1 MILRRPPDPP
11 RIKGVLAI
19 TFALL
24 FSAVRVHAVHPA
36 PQRILWI
43 SAHPDDEAY
52 VSPLLGRSCVEA
64 GDACSI
70 LVMTRGEGGGDP
82 AVRTIEMQR
91 AAALF
96 HAHLN
101 QWDFADVGVDVE
113 NVWSAQAG
121 GHDALLD
128 RIASLITAESPTII
142 YTFDPN
148 HGSSCHTAH
157 RAVGSLVIEA
167 LARLGSA
174 APPLWFVETVV
185 TFLPDDF
192 VFATASSDAM
202 SFIATSTWHYLVDDV
217 ATHAS
222 QFSAAQVEALRNTP
236 QDERRV
242 WLATVPAQ
250 KYSCGT

>member
-1 MILRRPPDPP
+1 MLT
-11 RIKGVLAI
+11 L

-24 FSAVRVHAVHPA
+24 FEVARSRAVHAE

-43 SAHPDDEAY
+43 GAHPDDEAY
-52 VSPLLGRSCVEA
+52 VSPLLGRACVES
-64 GDACSI
+64 GDACSL

-82 AVRTIEMQR
+82 AVRTVEMQR

-113 NVWSAQAG
+113 NVWSAEAG
-121 GHDALLD
+121 GHGALVD
-128 RIASLITAESPTII
+128 RIASLIVAERPTII
-142 YTFDPN
+142 DTFDPN

-157 RAVGSLVIEA
+157 RAVGSLVIQA
-167 LARLGSA
+167 VARLGPA

-192 VFATASSDAM
+192 IFASASSEAM
-202 SFIATSTWHYLVDDV
+202 AFLATSTWHYLVDDV

-222 QFSAAQVEALRNTP
+222 QFTPAQVEALRNTP

-242 WLATVPAQ
+242 WLATVPSQ